1 MCTRIKYGFND
12 VPSPSETSIL
22 AFQHAL
28 AAFGS
33 IIAVPLI
40 VGSAIGLSSRDI
52 SFLVNMA
59 LIASGIGTLIQT
71 IGLGPMG
78 AKVPCLMGTS
88 IKFVTP
94 AIQVGGVYGLSEIFG
109 CTIVASLLEVVLSRF
124 LKYIKRIF
132 TPTVRGCVI
141 MLIGLTFMPVGITW
155 ISGSVESLALGLL
168 VMVFVVVLSIF
179 GKGII
184 STGSVLWGMLL
195 GYIISF
201 PLGLVTEFDPFA
213 GGYISIPQPLKYGF
227 SLHVSA
233 LLPFLIVYIVSMI
246 ETIGDLLA
254 IEEICDEEIGADGLA
269 KGILADGGTSTIAGF
284 FNAMPLSSFSQNIGI
299 ISLTGVASRGVV
311 ALAGV
316 IFIISGLLPP
326 VGNIFGAMPQPVL
339 GGAVIIMFG
348 LVVAAGI
355 RVLKDAEMSRRN
367 MLIMAVSLSLG
378 VGVSAFPE
386 LLEPLSQEVRMVFGS
401 GIVTGSLAAI
411 VMELLLPEE
420 KDVA

>member
-1 MCTRIKYGFND
+1 MRIKYGFND

-40 VGSAIGLSSRDI
+40 VGSAIGLSSRDV

-94 AIQVGGVYGLSEIFG
+94 AIQVGSVYGLSEIFG
-109 CTIVASLLEVVLSRF
+109 CTIVASLLEVILSRF

-168 VMVFVVVLSIF
+168 VMVFVVVLSVF

-227 SLHVSA
+227 SLHISA

-254 IEEICDEEIGADGLA
+254 IEEICDEEIGAEGLA

-378 VGVSAFPE
+378 VGVSSFPE
-386 LLEPLSQEVRMVFGS
+386 LLEPLSQGVMMVFGS